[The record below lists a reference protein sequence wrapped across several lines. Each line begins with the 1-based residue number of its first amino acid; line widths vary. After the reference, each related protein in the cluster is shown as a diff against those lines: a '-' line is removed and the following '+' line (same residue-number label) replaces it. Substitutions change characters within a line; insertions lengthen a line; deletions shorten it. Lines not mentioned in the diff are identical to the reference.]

1 VVYTWQQF
9 LDHIQEMKIFDA
21 ASWKRLVDG
30 RQLTNA
36 LDAEPGRWV
45 MAALQVCMAWQFRNP
60 KETDPRGAIE
70 EVKSKSEELRIPFKA
85 TASKAEKWVD
95 VNGNNVAL

>member
-1 VVYTWQQF
+1 M
-9 LDHIQEMKIFDA
+9 EIFDA
-21 ASWKRLVDG
+21 PSWKRLVDG

-36 LDAEPGRWV
+36 LGAEPGKWV

-70 EVKSKSEELRIPFKA
+70 EVKRKSEELQIPFKGA
-85 TASKAEKWVD
+85 ASKAEKRVNI
-95 VNGNNVAL
+95 NGNNVAL